1 MLRLDW
7 LSDSDLAEWDEFQM
21 ESPRGHYCQLSSW
34 LKSFRAFGGKE
45 RVVVARGS
53 DGTILGG
60 SGCISWRKWGVEFWT
75 SPAGPVVREGCEEC
89 AASILEGAASGAKQA
104 GAMALI
110 LQPTVPR
117 SAALPEVLLSREYL
131 PSNPDLSTRIRL
143 PGMAVGEM
151 MWIDFSRAGRG
162 SDWEEGLLAT
172 FSQHTRRDIRSALR
186 SELAIMDPHD
196 QEQMQTVYEVIET
209 NGRSQGY
216 ATRTWD
222 DLGQTI
228 IEQVKRGQAI
238 LFGVAFEK
246 RLVGAYYG
254 VLAGRRLSYMMG
266 GTIRVGGSLKVGHFA
281 QWMAIKKAH
290 GLGLAGYDLTSF
302 GTSGVNTFKMGFNPE
317 IIELV
322 PAQQVVFQPLRY
334 RMWVNVLPM
343 VRRHARF
350 FARLMRDKRRTG

>member
-1 MLRLDW
+1 
-7 LSDSDLAEWDEFQM
+7 
-21 ESPRGHYCQLSSW
+21 
-34 LKSFRAFGGKE
+34 
-45 RVVVARGS
+45 
-53 DGTILGG
+53 
-60 SGCISWRKWGVEFWT
+60 
-75 SPAGPVVREGCEEC
+75 
-89 AASILEGAASGAKQA
+89 
-104 GAMALI
+104 
-110 LQPTVPR
+110 
-117 SAALPEVLLSREYL
+117 
-131 PSNPDLSTRIRL
+131 
-143 PGMAVGEM
+143 M

-186 SELAIMDPHD
+186 SNCTIMDPHD

-290 GLGLAGYDLTSF
+290 GLGLAGYGPEPHSALPESTPSRWDSILRSSSWFRRSRLCFNLSDIACGSTS
-302 GTSGVNTFKMGFNPE
+302 S
-317 IIELV
+317 
-322 PAQQVVFQPLRY
+322 
-334 RMWVNVLPM
+334 PM